1 MTKKRNQKRL
11 LLKTKKLSEQII
23 NKKKQTRKSM
33 KPQCHKIRIPANVPE
48 VFPKFRQNVANAAK
62 TVGPYPEEEKYI

>member
-1 MTKKRNQKRL
+1 
-11 LLKTKKLSEQII
+11 
-23 NKKKQTRKSM
+23 M